1 MGPRTDREALQSEI
15 VRRLLTVS
23 DPVQIVLFGS
33 YARGDFGPDSDI
45 DLLVIAEGVEHLRQE
60 SVRLRQALRGL
71 PVPID
76 VIVATPQHV
85 QRYRD
90 AIGMIYGPA
99 MREGRVLYERTT
111 AA

>member
-1 MGPRTDREALQSEI
+1 M
-15 VRRLLTVS
+15 RRLLTVS

-33 YARGDFGPDSDI
+33 YARGDFGPDSDM
-45 DLLVIAEGVEHLRQE
+45 DLLVIEEGIEHVRQE

-71 PVPID
+71 PVPVD
-76 VIVATPQHV
+76 VIVATPEHV

-90 AIGMIYGPA
+90 AIGLIYGPA
-99 MREGRVLYERTT
+99 MREGRVLYERPT

>member
-1 MGPRTDREALQSEI
+1 MGTTTDREALQSEI

-60 SVRLRQALRGL
+60 SVRLRGVLRGL
-71 PVPID
+71 PVPVD

-85 QRYRD
+85 QRHRD
-90 AIGMIYGPA
+90 SIGLIYGPA
-99 MREGRVLYERTT
+99 MREGKVLYER
-111 AA
+111 AAAT

>member
-1 MGPRTDREALQSEI
+1 MRHRTDTDALQLEI

-23 DPVQIVLFGS
+23 DPVQIILFGS
-33 YARGDFGPDSDI
+33 YARGDFGPDSDM
-45 DLLVIAEGVEHLRQE
+45 DLLVIEEGVEHVRQE
-60 SVRLRQALRGL
+60 SVRLRQELRGL

-76 VIVATPQHV
+76 VIVATPEHV

-90 AIGMIYGPA
+90 AIGLIYGPA
-99 MREGRVLYERTT
+99 IREGRVLYERPT

>member
-1 MGPRTDREALQSEI
+1 MSQRMDREALQSEV

-33 YARGDFGPDSDI
+33 YARGDFGPDSDM
-45 DLLVIAEGVEHLRQE
+45 DLLVIEEGIEHVRQE

-76 VIVATPQHV
+76 VIVATPEHV

-90 AIGMIYGPA
+90 AIGLIYGPA
-99 MREGRVLYERTT
+99 IREGRVLYERP
-111 AA
+111 AAA